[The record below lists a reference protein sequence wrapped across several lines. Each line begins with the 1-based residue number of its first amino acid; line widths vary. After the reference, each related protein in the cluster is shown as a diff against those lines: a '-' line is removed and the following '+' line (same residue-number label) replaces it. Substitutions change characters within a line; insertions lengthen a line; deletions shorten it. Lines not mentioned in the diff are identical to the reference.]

1 MTERR
6 RKKKGPPAP
15 EREGAAPPGET
26 AAPPERGEA
35 VAAFLRYVEHER
47 QLSPRTVRAYTDD
60 LRELQR
66 FLDGYYGDPGW
77 AWAGIDRLA
86 IRSFM
91 GDCVTRRGLAKR
103 SVSRKLS
110 AVRSFFRF
118 LHVEGLVEANPARS
132 VRSPKR
138 ERTLPG
144 FLTHEQAEAIFRD
157 AEARTDTGGFLAI
170 RNLAIVELFYGTGM
184 RLSELQGLNLADLDL
199 VSERARVLG
208 KGRKERIVPLGRM
221 AIAALRR
228 YYAQREEVVLN
239 TPGADLR
246 AVFVG
251 QGGKRLS
258 VRTIQKIVTGF
269 LDGVAEGSGLSTH
282 SLRHTFATHLV
293 DAGADLVA
301 VKELLGHA
309 SLSTTQIYTHTSK
322 ERLKAV
328 YRQAHPRA

>member
-1 MTERR
+1 MKRG
-6 RKKKGPPAP
+6 RKAPA
-15 EREGAAPPGET
+15 GAAAADARAGET

-47 QLSPRTVRAYTDD
+47 QLSPRTLRAYTDD
-60 LRELQR
+60 LRELQA

-77 AWAGIDRLA
+77 SWAGLDRLA
-86 IRSFM
+86 LRSFM
-91 GDCVTRRGLAKR
+91 GDCVARRGLARR
-103 SVSRKLS
+103 SVARKLS
-110 AVRSFFRF
+110 AARSFFRF
-118 LHVEGLVEANPARS
+118 LHVEGRLEANPARS

-138 ERTLPG
+138 ERSLPA
-144 FLTHEQAEAIFRD
+144 FLTGDQMEAIFRD
-157 AEARTDTGGFLAI
+157 AEERTDTGGFLAV
-170 RNLAIVELFYGTGM
+170 RNLAMMELFYGTGM
-184 RLSELQGLNLADLDL
+184 RLAELQGLDLGDLDL

-221 AIAALRR
+221 AVAALRR
-228 YYAQREEVVLN
+228 WYAERDPYVLHV
-239 TPGADLR
+239 PGADPR
-246 AVFVG
+246 AVFVSQRG
-251 QGGKRLS
+251 RRLS
-258 VRTIQKIVTGF
+258 VRQIQKVVTGH
-269 LDGVAEGSGLSTH
+269 LDRVAEDSGASTH
-282 SLRHTFATHLV
+282 TLRHTFATHLV